1 MRRKRGDTM
10 LDKFALLK
18 VMSDKKMTQ
27 TRLAKEIK
35 VSKNTLNAKINGK
48 GFFDT
53 KEIDDICNIL
63 NITDGNLKANIF
75 LSQSSQ

>member
-1 MRRKRGDTM
+1 
-10 LDKFALLK
+10 
-18 VMSDKKMTQ
+18 MTQ

>member
-1 MRRKRGDTM
+1 M

>member
-1 MRRKRGDTM
+1 MV
-10 LDKFALLK
+10 DKFALLK

-27 TRLAKEIK
+27 TRLAKEIN

-63 NITDGNLKANIF
+63 NITDGNLKSNIF